1 MAQPFLLPRA
11 ELWEKQSCFLK
22 HHSSLFIISIYSQHW
37 ENNVCFFSFFFRLV
51 LRPRLQIVLALSV
64 LGMYLKLQSILL
76 GVWVICVKHNWYPVV
91 TKQSPLYIPFAW
103 LLHLFLEVT
112 RKQNP
117 RSGTNWKAASVG
129 VAILRME
136 SHGWFNALCSAFKLW
151 VWENPHSLTFL
162 PVLRL
167 FNPGLQTLVPTA
179 PTTQLA
185 TLLNA
190 PLLQHPPP
198 PQTAFQ
204 ICAHFMLRFH
214 QIRSFSQSQWE
225 GLGSLCLPARTSSSG
240 KMGLGITQVPAG
252 LAK

>member
-1 MAQPFLLPRA
+1 MYVSFL
-11 ELWEKQSCFLK
+11 
-22 HHSSLFIISIYSQHW
+22 
-37 ENNVCFFSFFFRLV
+37 FFRLV

-76 GVWVICVKHNWYPVV
+76 EVWVICVKHTWYPVV
-91 TKQSPLYIPFAW
+91 TKQSPLYLLFAW
-103 LLHLFLEVT
+103 LLHLFLEVIWK
-112 RKQNP
+112 RNP
-117 RSGTNWKAASVG
+117 RSDTNRKAASVG

-136 SHGWFNALCSAFKLW
+136 SHRWFNALCSAFKLQ

-162 PVLRL
+162 PVLCL

-185 TLLNA
+185 TLLNS

-198 PQTAFQ
+198 QQTAFQ
-204 ICAHFMLRFH
+204 ICAYFTLRFH
-214 QIRSFSQSQWE
+214 KIRSFSQSRWE
-225 GLGSLCLPARTSSSG
+225 GLSSLCLPACTSSSG
-240 KMGLGITQVPAG
+240 KMGLSISRVPAG